1 MADNEISDASPL
13 AALPHLHTLNLR
25 NNKLT
30 SVLRKYC
37 PPPPLPI
44 STHHLH
50 LLPPWLPAFEP
61 DALVDNF
68 ADAEFQVSVGSAL
81 DEADL
86 SGNQIE
92 IMNDISQH
100 RFLTRLFL
108 NNNAISRIAV
118 PIIAF
123 VCVVCFEG
131 LVALTFTIARLVTT
145 RVLPT

>member
-1 MADNEISDASPL
+1 M
-13 AALPHLHTLNLR
+13 
-25 NNKLT
+25 
-30 SVLRKYC
+30 
-37 PPPPLPI
+37 
-44 STHHLH
+44 
-50 LLPPWLPAFEP
+50 
-61 DALVDNF
+61 DNF

-123 VCVVCFEG
+123 VCAVCFEG
-131 LVALTFTIARLVTT
+131 LVALTITIARLVTT